1 VFCIFLFLGAASI
14 FGTLVSQINEIVA
27 SQTTISKELDK
38 VLEAYFS
45 IQPRQEKAFLLID
58 AIGVDSTDIIFYL
71 QFFSIN
77 SSAVWT

>member
-45 IQPRQEKAFLLID
+45 IQPRQVADCDLHFFEYFM
-58 AIGVDSTDIIFYL
+58 
-71 QFFSIN
+71 FSILKT
-77 SSAVWT
+77 AKLA